1 VRKTRGA
8 QIWTHQRVV
17 DLIERPLD
25 YDYDAMFPAYR
36 ERPTG
41 DIQSLKVDRVIGD
54 GEVIH
59 WRGHEAVVAATPV
72 PSRMA
77 TATPGNSC
85 TASPQTSFWAA
96 TRGQSHDP
104 KPLMDRC
111 VEAAVELRE
120 AFVDLTNHRDYR
132 LAYDPYWVRVHP
144 YRVRV
149 TRGGT
154 AEATIVAKNFL
165 DVPTV
170 YEIKVACPKGIT
182 IDPSVAVLRVEAG
195 EYRRLPLRV
204 SAATNAAAGLAL
216 TRNRRLAGWRSLRSA
231 LRLYRE

>member
-1 VRKTRGA
+1 MPYSLRTCTATSFLDAEHVRKTRGA
-8 QIWTHQRVV
+8 HIWTHQRVV

-25 YDYDAMFPAYR
+25 YDYNAMIPAYR

-59 WRGHEAVVAATPV
+59 WRGHEAVVARNA
-72 PSRMA
+72 
-77 TATPGNSC
+77 C
-85 TASPQTSFWAA
+85 TVEDGYGYAGKYLHGIAPDLILGGHSWAIV
-96 TRGQSHDP
+96 DP
-104 KPLMDRC
+104 RPLINRC
-111 VEAAVELRE
+111 IEAAVELRE
-120 AFVDLTNHRDYR
+120 AFVDLTNNRDYR

-154 AEATIVAKNFL
+154 AEAAIVAKNFM

-170 YEIKVACPKGIT
+170 YEIKLACPKGMHSR
-182 IDPSVAVLRVEAG
+182 SVGGRAACGGRQTD
-195 EYRRLPLRV
+195 V
-204 SAATNAAAGLAL
+204 SQDGVRCGQLFDCIV
-216 TRNRRLAGWRSLRSA
+216 NRAES
-231 LRLYRE
+231 